1 MVRES
6 RTAGALGALWRLA
19 AIVWEGSLF
28 GRLSR
33 EAARAGAAWPSSLA
47 GTAAR
52 RAARRLEALRPWAAG
67 SALLRAAP
75 LDRLPAYLAMAF
87 PLLPTSL
94 DVALI
99 WAAAVALL
107 LRRWARGQALLR
119 RPAAAWP
126 LGLFA
131 AAVAISA
138 LASVTP
144 LPSLVSLVLWLSQFL
159 LFLFMFEAVTSP
171 AAVRGVQWS
180 LALGAALTSVIGL
193 AQAYAGIQ
201 TPRWIDEQANP
212 GLSTR
217 VFSVFDDPNALA
229 SYFTATLPFI
239 AALVLS
245 ERRWLLKLGALTLLG
260 VTLAGDLYTF
270 SRGGWLAAV
279 LAFAILGSLWRPRY
293 FPLAWAAMAAALAA
307 LVAAGP
313 HAIQVRLESLASG
326 QDTSIQYRF
335 AIWTGVLHMVRA
347 YLWTGVG
354 LGQSAFAAVYPHFMI
369 AGTEAAHAHDIYLE
383 LLAETGLPGLLL
395 FLWLAAALAFTF
407 LRAALRRVASGAEGT
422 RLAAAAALAA
432 CVALLFEGL
441 TDNVWFS
448 PRAAMGLWLGA
459 GLGAACARLLR
470 AAGAPGEAPAEAQK
484 EAAEGGAACASS
496 T

>member
-1 MVRES
+1 
-6 RTAGALGALWRLA
+6 
-19 AIVWEGSLF
+19 
-28 GRLSR
+28 
-33 EAARAGAAWPSSLA
+33 
-47 GTAAR
+47 
-52 RAARRLEALRPWAAG
+52 
-67 SALLRAAP
+67 
-75 LDRLPAYLAMAF
+75 
-87 PLLPTSL
+87 
-94 DVALI
+94 
-99 WAAAVALL
+99 
-107 LRRWARGQALLR
+107 
-119 RPAAAWP
+119 
-126 LGLFA
+126 FA
-131 AAVAISA
+131 AAVVISA

-144 LPSLVSLVLWLSQFL
+144 LASLVSLIFWLSYFL
-159 LFLFMFEAVTSP
+159 LFVFVSEMVASP
-171 AAVRGVQWS
+171 AAVRAVQWS

-193 AQAYAGIQ
+193 AQAYAGVQ
-201 TPRWIDEQANP
+201 APAQWIDEQANP

-217 VFSVFDDPNALA
+217 VFSVFDDPNSLA
-229 SYFTATLPFI
+229 SYFTSTLPFV

-245 ERRWLLKLGALTLLG
+245 ERRWLLRLGALALLG
-260 VTLAGDLYTF
+260 VALAGDLYTF

-279 LAFAILGSLWRPRY
+279 LAFAVLGSLWRPRH
-293 FPLAWAAMAAALAA
+293 FPIAWAGMAVMLVA

-383 LLAETGLPGLLL
+383 ILAETGLPGLVV
-395 FLWLAAALAFTF
+395 FLWLAVALALTF
-407 LRAALRRVASGAEGT
+407 LRTALRRVPPAFDGA

-432 CVALLFEGL
+432 GAALMFEGL

-459 GLGAACARLLR
+459 GVGVAAWRALLKAPEPAPEPPAPHEAAGGRPSPASR
-470 AAGAPGEAPAEAQK
+470 AARPDAP
-484 EAAEGGAACASS
+484 EGGEACASS

>member
-1 MVRES
+1 MS
-6 RTAGALGALWRLA
+6 
-19 AIVWEGSLF
+19 
-28 GRLSR
+28 
-33 EAARAGAAWPSSLA
+33 AAWPASIPGRL
-47 GTAAR
+47 AR
-52 RAARRLEALRPWAAG
+52 RVGHSLDGMRPWVEG
-67 SALLRAAP
+67 SAVLRAVP
-75 LDRLPAYLAMAF
+75 LERLPAYLAMAF
-87 PLLPTSL
+87 PLLPTAV

-99 WAAAVALL
+99 WAAAAALAL
-107 LRRWARGQALLR
+107 KRWARGEPLVRSQ
-119 RPAAAWP
+119 PAAWA
-126 LGLFA
+126 LAFFA
-131 AAVAISA
+131 AAVVISA

-144 LPSLVSLVLWLSQFL
+144 LASLVSLIFWLSYFL
-159 LFLFMFEAVTSP
+159 LFIFVSEMVASP

-180 LALGAALTSVIGL
+180 VALGAALTSVIGL

-217 VFSVFDDPNALA
+217 VFSVFDDPNSLA
-229 SYFTATLPFI
+229 SYFTATMPLV
-239 AALVLS
+239 AALALS
-245 ERRWLLKLGALTLLG
+245 ERRWLLKLCALGLLG
-260 VTLAGDLYTF
+260 VALAGDLYTF

-279 LAFAILGSLWRPRY
+279 LAFAVLGSLWRPRY
-293 FPLAWAAMAAALAA
+293 FPLAWAGMAAMLAA

-354 LGQSAFAAVYPHFMI
+354 LGQAAFAAVYPHFMI

-383 LLAETGLPGLLL
+383 LLAETGLPGLVV
-395 FLWLAAALAFTF
+395 FLWLAVALALTF
-407 LRAALRRVASGAEGT
+407 LRTALRRVPPAFDGA

-432 CVALLFEGL
+432 CVALMFEGL

-459 GLGAACARLLR
+459 GVGVAAWRALLEAPEPAPEPPAPHE
-470 AAGAPGEAPAEAQK
+470 AAGGRPSPESRGAGPDAP
-484 EAAEGGAACASS
+484 EGGEACASS